1 MPFNHY
7 CAVQAAMVG
16 FFMAYFIDSL
26 TSVGLVDQMENF
38 FCKTL
43 LFVAIA
49 GVLLRRKNED
59 VDNLKKLLD
68 ETTFYDNHEKK
79 EVWRG
84 KWGPLVVESGEGG
97 GWEEEYAFYL
107 EADDVYQRMCVGF
120 NWNHPKTLTKHPL
133 LIFLPGMIFW
143 GVVSSV
149 LWQKILLM
157 RSMAKCGRMVESENH
172 PPRQPPQAHPG
183 YELVKAQRKRSK
195 HEELNLCKKSKDKK
209 GNYEISDGAIDK
221 KSKNLLSKSAYKE
234 MADLQEELRVVKNDS
249 FAPKVTSEGN
259 TWYLFIERC
268 IRTMYRTGFPN
279 VVLTNG
285 DALP

>member
-97 GWEEEYAFYL
+97 GWEEEVRWH
-107 EADDVYQRMCVGF
+107 D
-120 NWNHPKTLTKHPL
+120 
-133 LIFLPGMIFW
+133 FLGAMFPF
-143 GVVSSV
+143 V
-149 LWQKILLM
+149 LWAEDSAIGCEM
-157 RSMAKCGRMVESENH
+157 TWRKCGRLVESEISTTLATSQ
-172 PPRQPPQAHPG
+172 RQG
-183 YELVKAQRKRSK
+183 IELVKAQTSSGLLQRKRSK
-195 HEELNLCKKSKDKK
+195 HEELNLWKKSKDK
-209 GNYEISDGAIDK
+209 K

-259 TWYLFIERC
+259 SNDVESQLSTKHL
-268 IRTMYRTGFPN
+268 TMWLLVWVTHEIIT
-279 VVLTNG
+279 VLLEKEEMHWQKLSQSELG
-285 DALP
+285 

>member
-26 TSVGLVDQMENF
+26 TSVGLVDQMENL

-43 LFVAIA
+43 LFVVVA

-79 EVWRG
+79 D
-84 KWGPLVVESGEGG
+84 VERKVGSTGG
-97 GWEEEYAFYL
+97 GERRRWWL
-107 EADDVYQRMCVGF
+107 G
-120 NWNHPKTLTKHPL
+120 
-133 LIFLPGMIFW
+133 G
-143 GVVSSV
+143 G
-149 LWQKILLM
+149 
-157 RSMAKCGRMVESENH
+157 
-172 PPRQPPQAHPG
+172 
-183 YELVKAQRKRSK
+183 
-195 HEELNLCKKSKDKK
+195 
-209 GNYEISDGAIDK
+209 GNSEISDGAIDK

-259 TWYLFIERC
+259 SDDVESQLSTKHL
-268 IRTMYRTGFPN
+268 TMWLL
-279 VVLTNG
+279 V
-285 DALP
+285 